1 MSSKIQIICTKPGM
15 RRNGIEHPASAI
27 YAEDRWTEDELKAF
41 VADPSFI
48 VQPVA
53 AGGVQ
58 VESEDIEAAVAARVE
73 VAKAALQADFDAAKE
88 KLQADFARTVKD
100 AVDEKLD
107 AAKAEAVK
115 DVQAQ
120 LSTAEGKV
128 AELTNAATQL
138 SAALEEAKA
147 KGGQKAK

>member
-15 RRNGIEHPASAI
+15 RRNGIEHPASTI
-27 YAEDRWTEDELKAF
+27 YDKDRWTEDELKAF
-41 VADPSFI
+41 AADPSFI

-73 VAKAALQADFDAAKE
+73 VAKAALQADFDAARE
-88 KLQADFARTVKD
+88 KLQADFARTVKE

-115 DVQAQ
+115 EHQGKILDLQAQ
-120 LSTAEGKV
+120 LGAANGKV
-128 AELTNAATQL
+128 TDLT
-138 SAALEEAKA
+138 AALDEAKA
-147 KGGQKAK
+147 KTAQKK

>member
-27 YAEDRWTEDELKAF
+27 YAANHWSEDELKAF
-41 VADPSFI
+41 VADPSFM

-53 AGGVQ
+53 SDGVQ
-58 VESEDIEAAVAARVE
+58 VESEDIEAAVVARVE

-88 KLQADFARTVKD
+88 KLQADFARTVKE

-115 DVQAQ
+115 EHQGKILDLQQQ
-120 LSTAEGKV
+120 LG
-128 AELTNAATQL
+128 AANLKITEQV
-138 SAALEEAKA
+138 AALEEAKSKTA
-147 KGGQKAK
+147 PKK